1 MSVKRGVAAGIRVYL
16 LFKECCSRVRVRVRV
31 DTNPNPHITLILTLK
46 PYFINKEID
55 PDPGR
60 DPAFY

>member
-1 MSVKRGVAAGIRVYL
+1 MSVKRGVGAGVGVHL
-16 LFKECCSRVRVRVRV
+16 LLKERCFRVRVRVRV
-31 DTNPNPHITLILTLK
+31 DTNPIPHITLILTLK
-46 PYFINKEID
+46 RYSIKKEID